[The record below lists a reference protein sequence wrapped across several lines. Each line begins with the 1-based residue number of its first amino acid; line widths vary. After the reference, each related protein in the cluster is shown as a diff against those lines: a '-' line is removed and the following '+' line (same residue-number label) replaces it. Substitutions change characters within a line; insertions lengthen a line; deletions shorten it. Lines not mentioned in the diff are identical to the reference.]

1 MGPLHAICPGGFPEG
16 NSMIRGFQNLMMQG
30 GIFPSGIWLVLV
42 FAACS
47 PQIDTHRFDKV
58 NHAVQAL
65 QHAISSG
72 EDYLKLGVL
81 IQQLSSEIEVLN
93 VSAPSK
99 KEKELV
105 QEYSKLLK
113 MYQDGFLL
121 WKYHREFSSHNFLPE
136 GRIYV
141 GQDIEPVV
149 VKYRLQTETHIFE
162 PTHQTWK
169 SIAED
174 SIRIIWDNADAQVKR
189 IQTLLQG

>member
-1 MGPLHAICPGGFPEG
+1 
-16 NSMIRGFQNLMMQG
+16 
-30 GIFPSGIWLVLV
+30 
-42 FAACS
+42 
-47 PQIDTHRFDKV
+47 
-58 NHAVQAL
+58 
-65 QHAISSG
+65 
-72 EDYLKLGVL
+72 
-81 IQQLSSEIEVLN
+81 
-93 VSAPSK
+93 
-99 KEKELV
+99 
-105 QEYSKLLK
+105 
-113 MYQDGFLL
+113 L
-121 WKYHREFSSHNFLPE
+121 WKYHTEFSSHNFLPE